1 MSYRHNSSVTSSPAP
16 GHHGSGSLSGSSSH
30 VMNTPSNKHDTKFGP
45 RALRSET
52 RAKAKDD
59 IKRVMNAIEKVR
71 KWEKRWVSVGDTTLK
86 LFKWVPAPSHTSE
99 VNDNTPNPNVLA
111 NVSNKSE
118 ESVAKQLFDEKGPK
132 ENNNCKMYFLNF
144 IFLVWFLIS
153 N

>member
-1 MSYRHNSSVTSSPAP
+1 MSYRHSSSVTASPAP

-71 KWEKRWVSVGDTTLK
+71 KWEKRWISVGDTTLK
-86 LFKWVPAPSHTSE
+86 LFKWVPAPSQTVDNSE
-99 VNDNTPNPNVLA
+99 NTTNSSVLA
-111 NVSNKSE
+111 NVSNKGGE
-118 ESVAKQLFDEKGPK
+118 TVAKQLFDDK
-132 ENNNCKMYFLNF
+132 ENNTCKRRALFLLPSF
-144 IFLVWFLIS
+144 
-153 N
+153 